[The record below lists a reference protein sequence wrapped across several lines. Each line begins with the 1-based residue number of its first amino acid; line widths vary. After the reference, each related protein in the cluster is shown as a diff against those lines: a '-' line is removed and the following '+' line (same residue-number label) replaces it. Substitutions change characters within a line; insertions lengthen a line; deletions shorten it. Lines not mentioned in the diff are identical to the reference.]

1 MAEFSTA
8 AVAIEVP
15 DVATLVVVPVTVVVA
30 LFVVVVVVV
39 YS

>member
-1 MAEFSTA
+1 MAKFSTA

-15 DVATLVVVPVTVVVA
+15 DVAPLVVVPVTVVVA
-30 LFVVVVVVV
+30 VVV